1 MELATIDGRRQK
13 ALSHL
18 AKDGTYVWDRLRHL
32 AVNLSISGWLE
43 REFPHAELFVY
54 KHLETGRF
62 MVGRWVSK
70 GSGRFVP
77 LLEIGV
83 CPADFTAD
91 RAVELRRRV
100 ADSNQSAAALKMAI
114 AAESNQA
121 ARDAEQEH
129 AEFAD
134 MNRFLRNSSHNK
146 VQRDHP
152 LLRAAAGL

>member
-1 MELATIDGRRQK
+1 MELATIEGRRQK

-43 REFPHAELFVY
+43 REFPHADLFVY
-54 KHLETGRF
+54 KHLETNRL

-70 GSGRFVP
+70 GNGRFLPV
-77 LLEIGV
+77 LEIGLE
-83 CPADFTAD
+83 PTDFTAD

-100 ADSNQSAAALKMAI
+100 AESGQSVGVLRMALD
-114 AAESNQA
+114 AESKQA

-134 MNRFLRNSSHNK
+134 INRFLRNSIHNK